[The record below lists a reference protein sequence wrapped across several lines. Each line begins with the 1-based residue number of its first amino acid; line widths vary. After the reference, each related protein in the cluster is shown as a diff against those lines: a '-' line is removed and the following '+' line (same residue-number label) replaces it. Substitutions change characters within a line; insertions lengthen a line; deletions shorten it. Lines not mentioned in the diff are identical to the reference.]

1 MTQYFVYILKCKD
14 NSLYTGYTTDPKRRL
29 KEHNLGKGAKYT
41 RSRKP
46 VKMVYLEKL
55 NTLNEALKR
64 EYKIKTLNRNE
75 KIFLIEKF
83 REEKNV

>member
-64 EYKIKTLNRNE
+64 EYKIKTLNRKE